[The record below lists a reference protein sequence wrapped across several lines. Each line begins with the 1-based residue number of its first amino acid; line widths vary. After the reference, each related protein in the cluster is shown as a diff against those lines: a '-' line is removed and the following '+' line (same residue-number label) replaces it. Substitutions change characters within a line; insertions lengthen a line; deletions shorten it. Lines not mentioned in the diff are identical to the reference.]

1 LTDYAVQLKRFV
13 FHFPKLN
20 LFEVI
25 KAYSAVEA
33 RQQLMR
39 SRLGQFYNQAV
50 LISND

>member
-1 LTDYAVQLKRFV
+1 MQVKRYV
-13 FHFPKLN
+13 FHFPKLG

-25 KAYSAVEA
+25 RASSLPEA
-33 RQQLMR
+33 RQQLLE